1 MLKTYLIDRF
11 AIILFS
17 LLGIGAATLIA
28 YLSIIESG
36 AKPPA
41 ENMIY
46 IWVLPGVLL
55 AAGFA
60 IDYVRQFSFL
70 TYVKKLADQA
80 PSSNDIGQSLKARK
94 PRTREQA
101 LWTKMINALG
111 QQYEGRL
118 LQYINQQKQHYIFTN
133 QWVHHMKTPVSVI
146 SLMIQEGKN
155 GTSSSFPTFL
165 EELEDE
171 NERFRHGLDMMLQ
184 TARLEEFAFDVRPQT
199 FNLTELV
206 RSLINQEKRQFIK
219 RRLFPKLHVPPNA
232 IQISSDQ
239 KWLSF
244 VVEQILFNA
253 LKYSKQGAGDH
264 ITIRIEAEG
273 HETRLSIADE
283 GIGIPPQDL
292 PRIFDAFF
300 TGENGRSMTEATG
313 MGLYLA
319 KQVCIRLGHQLYAE
333 SKEGAGTVMTIVF
346 SSDTLLNVTAL

>member
-17 LLGIGAATLIA
+17 LLGIGTSMLIA

-36 AKPPA
+36 ADPSA

-46 IWVLPGVLL
+46 IWILPGALL

-60 IDYVRQFSFL
+60 ADYIRQFSFL
-70 TYVKKLADQA
+70 TYVKKLAEQA
-80 PSSNDIGQSLKARK
+80 NSSNDIGQSLKARK

-101 LWTKMINALG
+101 LWTKMVNALG

-118 LQYINQQKQHYIFTN
+118 LQYMNQQKQHYTFTN

-155 GTSSSFPTFL
+155 GTASSFPTFL

-199 FNLTELV
+199 FDLTELV

-219 RRLFPKLHVPPNA
+219 RRLFPTLHVPPNA
-232 IQISSDQ
+232 VQISSDQ

-244 VVEQILFNA
+244 VVEQLLFNA
-253 LKYSKQGAGDH
+253 LKYSKQGAGDQ
-264 ITIRIEAEG
+264 ITIRIETEG

-300 TGENGRSMTEATG
+300 TGENGRTMTEATG

-319 KQVCIRLGHQLYAE
+319 KQVCSRLGHQLYAE
-333 SKEGAGTVMTIVF
+333 SKEGTGTVMTIVF
-346 SSDTLLNVTAL
+346 SSDTLVNVTAL

>member
-1 MLKTYLIDRF
+1 MLKTYIIDRL

-17 LLGIGAATLIA
+17 LLSIGAAMFIA

-36 AKPPA
+36 AEPA
-41 ENMIY
+41 SENMIY

-55 AAGFA
+55 AAGFTA
-60 IDYVRQFSFL
+60 DYIRQVSFL
-70 TYVKKLADQA
+70 AFLKKLADQA
-80 PSSNDIGQSLKARK
+80 PASNDIGRSLEARK

-111 QQYEGRL
+111 DQYSGKL
-118 LQYINQQKQHYIFTN
+118 SQYINKQKQHYTFTN
-133 QWVHHMKTPVSVI
+133 QWIHHMKTPVSVI

-155 GTSSSFPTFL
+155 GTASSFQTFL

-184 TARLEEFAFDVRPQT
+184 TARLEEFAFDVKPET
-199 FNLTELV
+199 FDLTELV

-232 IQISSDQ
+232 VQVSSDQ

-253 LKYSKQGAGDH
+253 LKYSKQGVGDH
-264 ITIRIEAEG
+264 ITIRIETQG
-273 HETRLSIADE
+273 HVTRLSVADD
-283 GIGIPPQDL
+283 GIGIPAQDL
-292 PRIFDAFF
+292 PRIFDPFF
-300 TGENGRSMTEATG
+300 TGENGRSMTQATG

-319 KQVCIRLGHQLYAE
+319 KEVCSQLGHKLDAQ

-346 SSDTLLNVTAL
+346 SSDTLANVTAL

>member
-41 ENMIY
+41 ENMMY
-46 IWVLPGVLL
+46 IWILPGALL

-60 IDYVRQFSFL
+60 ADYIRQSSFL
-70 TYVKKLADQA
+70 TYIKKLAEQA
-80 PSSNDIGQSLKARK
+80 PFSNDIGQSLKARK
-94 PRTREQA
+94 PRTREQV
-101 LWTKMINALG
+101 LWTKMVNMLE

-199 FNLTELV
+199 FDLTELV

-219 RRLFPKLHVPPNA
+219 RRIFPTLHVPPNA
-232 IQISSDQ
+232 VQVSSDQ

-253 LKYSKQGAGDH
+253 LKYSKQGEGDH
-264 ITIRIEAEG
+264 ITIRIVAEG

-283 GIGIPPQDL
+283 GMGIPPQDL

-319 KQVCIRLGHQLYAE
+319 KQVCTRLGHQLYAE

-346 SSDTLLNVTAL
+346 SSDTLVNVTAL

>member
-1 MLKTYLIDRF
+1 M
-11 AIILFS
+11 
-17 LLGIGAATLIA
+17 
-28 YLSIIESG
+28 
-36 AKPPA
+36 
-41 ENMIY
+41 
-46 IWVLPGVLL
+46 
-55 AAGFA
+55 
-60 IDYVRQFSFL
+60 
-70 TYVKKLADQA
+70 
-80 PSSNDIGQSLKARK
+80 
-94 PRTREQA
+94 
-101 LWTKMINALG
+101 
-111 QQYEGRL
+111 
-118 LQYINQQKQHYIFTN
+118 
-133 QWVHHMKTPVSVI
+133 
-146 SLMIQEGKN
+146 
-155 GTSSSFPTFL
+155 
-165 EELEDE
+165 
-171 NERFRHGLDMMLQ
+171 
-184 TARLEEFAFDVRPQT
+184 
-199 FNLTELV
+199 
-206 RSLINQEKRQFIK
+206 
-219 RRLFPKLHVPPNA
+219 PPNA